1 MRSSTD
7 QPPLEQLEA
16 VSVDEAARRVGLS
29 RTLLYERIAA
39 GDLPSVKIGK
49 RRLVRLTALRAWL
62 QRLERQPAA

>member
-1 MRSSTD
+1 MKSSTD
-7 QPPLEQLEA
+7 RPPLEQLEA

-29 RTLLYERIAA
+29 RTLLFERIAA